1 MQMWISGKRKS
12 TFSHAREQGAR
23 ELFWGKTK
31 VEKQGLS
38 TSYSQIVDNLTDG
51 GQLCF
56 QNVDVFRGARCC
68 RSVEK

>member
-1 MQMWISGKRKS
+1 MWISGKRKS

-38 TSYSQIVDNLTDG
+38 TSYSQIVDNSEGG
-51 GQLCF
+51 GQSCWRI
-56 QNVDVFRGARCC
+56 VDVFGAARCC
-68 RSVEK
+68 GNDEK